1 MEQDF
6 SVPWTVLDN
15 WIGVALLILI
25 DVVLLVIVSL
35 KPAHQLAQS
44 AGIVLAELAYLLPVV
59 AIFAWK
65 RISWKYVRFSKFN
78 SLSLGLGC
86 GLLVGA
92 YLLVLLHNVI
102 LVALGVDTQGQE
114 ILDLFN
120 QLDSPGWFIF
130 MGAIFAPLVE
140 EIFFR
145 GFLFQGFRQK
155 YGWKIGIVLS
165 SFVFAAA
172 HLDPVAFIPTFVLG
186 AALAYLYHRSNSIW
200 PGVILHFS
208 VNAVGLLGAYLATQF
223 PSLIPL

>member
-78 SLSLGLGC
+78 SLALGLGC